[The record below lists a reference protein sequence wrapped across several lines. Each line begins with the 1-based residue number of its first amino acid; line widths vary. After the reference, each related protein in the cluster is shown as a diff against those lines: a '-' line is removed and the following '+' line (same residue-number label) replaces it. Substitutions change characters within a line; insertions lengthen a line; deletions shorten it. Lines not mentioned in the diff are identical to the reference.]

1 MLDWWRG
8 RNMVLTSP
16 RALLYNGILMSA
28 CFAGLEG
35 CIIAT
40 INLSAAIISTGGIV
54 KCSPHGIASMANG
67 VLYLFFSLSSF
78 IAPPIVDY
86 LGAKRTMILAMAL
99 YSLYL
104 AAYIVAN
111 PILLLINAGIGGT
124 AGACLWVAQGV
135 YFTRNAQA
143 YDAARRAVATP
154 ARFYCIGRD
163 SITAFAGIFA
173 VTFQL
178 VTTLAKPTAAVLLT
192 LYPDDRTVLFAV
204 LTAAG
209 AVCTLAMCLVAPMRK
224 TTDDTEQPPPP
235 SLPPSPPPSH
245 SQYMGANGE
254 SPSITQTAAPAP
266 QTIGLVD
273 VPIVEANAPPPRPPR
288 NPSTAAKCCGDRNSN
303 LLLLF
308 CDSNALLI
316 TPYNAAFGLSTA
328 FFPSHVTVL
337 TKAVFSSGGDAAQ
350 GAAAVGWMYTIA
362 GLSSAVIAAAS
373 AIAAQRFQW
382 ARSLTMLLGSAAFS
396 TACFLAALGGKGTE
410 ADTGCPD
417 FSTFVLGA
425 MFLCYGLGVAAWQ
438 GSCMALIGDLF
449 REDPRAAFA
458 HLKLTSGIC
467 SFIGF
472 FTLPLLS
479 LRRAALVTLAT
490 NAFGALGF
498 IALLV
503 RRRAE
508 EVSSTR
514 ASVAEV
520 TATPFVRTS
529 G

>member
-1 MLDWWRG
+1 M
-8 RNMVLTSP
+8 
-16 RALLYNGILMSA
+16 
-28 CFAGLEG
+28 
-35 CIIAT
+35 
-40 INLSAAIISTGGIV
+40 
-54 KCSPHGIASMANG
+54 
-67 VLYLFFSLSSF
+67 
-78 IAPPIVDY
+78 
-86 LGAKRTMILAMAL
+86 
-99 YSLYL
+99 
-104 AAYIVAN
+104 
-111 PILLLINAGIGGT
+111 
-124 AGACLWVAQGV
+124 
-135 YFTRNAQA
+135 
-143 YDAARRAVATP
+143 
-154 ARFYCIGRD
+154 
-163 SITAFAGIFA
+163 
-173 VTFQL
+173 
-178 VTTLAKPTAAVLLT
+178 
-192 LYPDDRTVLFAV
+192 
-204 LTAAG
+204 
-209 AVCTLAMCLVAPMRK
+209 
-224 TTDDTEQPPPP
+224 
-235 SLPPSPPPSH
+235 
-245 SQYMGANGE
+245 
-254 SPSITQTAAPAP
+254 
-266 QTIGLVD
+266 
-273 VPIVEANAPPPRPPR
+273 
-288 NPSTAAKCCGDRNSN
+288 
-303 LLLLF
+303 LLF

-396 TACFLAALGGKGTE
+396 TACFLAALGGKGTK

-467 SFIGF
+467 SFV
-472 FTLPLLS
+472 LLHAAFVEPQ
-479 LRRAALVTLAT
+479 RAALVTLAT